1 LPPLSLVIPQPM
13 DLLVLLL
20 VWATGAV
27 FFLAGRLLTRGRGL
41 PELQFLA
48 GWGAY
53 CVLLTVWGL
62 ATGASMRIP
71 ALAFVAVAATALL
84 GRDSRPT
91 RADLASLARLLLLGL
106 PMWLI
111 LAGARP
117 ALPDTFTNFLPNA
130 VYVFD
135 HGTFPADDRIANISV
150 WPALPYNLS
159 LVGLLP
165 SLPLADFPPA
175 VLVLFNV
182 LLYAACGLLIARLLQ
197 PERPVPAWPAIAAGL
212 LLATGIN
219 PGYVPKYDFSAYGDG
234 ATAVAFAAGGWLAVR
249 LLAALAGGKD
259 HRALGL
265 LYGLVLA
272 ALVNI
277 KESDIA
283 LTGILFV
290 VPLLLAALDRGIG
303 WRRALS
309 VLLLYGLPAA
319 VVYGAWRIYVTTR
332 LPGGELN
339 LLPFADWHLQVLPL
353 VLRGML
359 RVAVQKV
366 YMTAA
371 VAAVLWLAWRSRRD
385 TGESARL
392 LQLGALAFLLY
403 NGFLLFTYVAHFDAP
418 ADADAHSYFRYMTHL
433 SLLVVMALVA
443 VGRDGWVKRGKPR
456 LPRFVPAAFVLLTL
470 LVPAALVSW
479 LRFDLQMP
487 YPLLQRIAAE
497 AAGLLPDGARVAL
510 LLPGDNG
517 SLGVLLKAELT
528 LLPPRRPALIL
539 ADETAIDAGSLDQA
553 AQAGYRF
560 TFVSCTPDYWAGV
573 PPGHAALLEH
583 ASAGWRILKLW
594 DYPETRRRARW
605 TPAVAGEPLCRS
617 S

>member
-1 LPPLSLVIPQPM
+1 MPPLSLVIPHPM
-13 DLLVLLL
+13 DLLALLL

-27 FFLAGRLLTRGRGL
+27 FFLTGRLLTRGRGL
-41 PELQFLA
+41 PELQFLG

-53 CVLLTVWGL
+53 CLVLTVWGL
-62 ATGASMRIP
+62 GTGASMRIP
-71 ALAFVAVAATALL
+71 ALGFVAVAAIALL
-84 GRDSRPT
+84 RRESRPT
-91 RADLASLARLLLLGL
+91 RADLASLARLFLLGL

-135 HGTFPADDRIANISV
+135 HGTFPANDRVANISV

-165 SLPLADFPPA
+165 ALPLGDFPPA

-182 LLYAACGLLIARLLQ
+182 LLFAAAALLIARLLQ
-197 PERPVPAWPAIAAGL
+197 PERPVPSWSAIAAGL

-219 PGYVPKYDFSAYGDG
+219 PGFVPKYDFSAYGDG

-290 VPLLLAALDRGIG
+290 VPLLLATLDRRIG
-303 WRRALS
+303 WRRAVRL
-309 VLLLYGLPAA
+309 LLLYGLPAA
-319 VVYGAWRIYVTTR
+319 VTYGAWRIYVMTR
-332 LPGGELN
+332 LPDGELN
-339 LLPFADWHLQVLPL
+339 LLPFAQWHLQVVPL
-353 VLRGML
+353 VLQGML
-359 RVAVQKV
+359 RVAVQKA
-366 YMTAA
+366 YLFLAFGT
-371 VAAVLWLAWRSRRD
+371 VLWLAWRLRRATSD
-385 TGESARL
+385 SARL
-392 LQLGALAFLLY
+392 LQLVALAFLLY
-403 NGFLLFTYVAHFDAP
+403 NGFLLFTYVAHFDVP
-418 ADADAHSYFRYMTHL
+418 AEADAHSYFRYMTHL
-433 SLLVVMALVA
+433 SLLLVTALV
-443 VGRDGWVKRGKPR
+443 VTGREAWEARGKPR
-456 LPRFVPAAFVLLTL
+456 LPRPVPAAFVLLTL
-470 LVPAALVSW
+470 LVPAALISW
-479 LRFDLQMP
+479 LRFDLEMP
-487 YPLLQRIAAE
+487 YPLLQRMAAE
-497 AAGLLPDGARVAL
+497 AAGLLPDGERVAL

-528 LLPPRRPALIL
+528 LLPPRRPALIPVDQP
-539 ADETAIDAGSLDQA
+539 AVDAGSLTQA

-560 TFVSCTPDYWAGV
+560 AFVSCTPDDWAGV

-583 ASAGWRILKLW
+583 ASEGWRILKLW
-594 DYPETRRRARW
+594 DYPETGRRSRW